1 MKKFDIRLLALYM
14 IGAIVVSVI
23 VQFVLDGLQ
32 LTPGWELRNL
42 LVGSGIG
49 IMLYVWDFM
58 KAQKKSELPED
69 KT

>member
-1 MKKFDIRLLALYM
+1 MKKLDIRLLALYM
-14 IGAIVVSVI
+14 IGAIIVSVI

-69 KT
+69 KS